1 MATTTGQIT
10 WQAFEQL
17 PDGDGFHR
25 EVVEGELIV
34 LPPPKSKHSL
44 IASAIAEA
52 LLPLKQRGIAK
63 VLMEAGYQLSENPP
77 TWIQPDVSVLR
88 IERARAT
95 SGDGYFMGAPE
106 IAVEVVSPSETA
118 RDLNRK
124 IDALLG
130 AGCLAVW
137 VVYPE
142 EQEVRVFV
150 TGGTSYTRGVQA
162 MLSAPELL
170 PDWELPVAKIFEGL
184 E

>member
-1 MATTTGQIT
+1 MATTIGQIS

-34 LPPPKSKHSL
+34 LPPPKSRHSETARRMSRAL
-44 IASAIAEA
+44 AAIED
-52 LLPLKQRGIAK
+52 RGVARIY
-63 VLMEAGYQLSENPP
+63 MEAGYKLSSDPP

-95 SGDGYFMGAPE
+95 SGDGYFEGSPE
-106 IAVEVVSPSETA
+106 LAVEVVSPSETA

-124 IDALLG
+124 IDALLAG
-130 AGCLAVW
+130 GCLAVW

-150 TGGTSYTRGVQA
+150 PGGTSYTRRVNET
-162 MLSAPELL
+162 LTAPELL
-170 PDWELPVAKIFEGL
+170 ADWELPVAKLFED
-184 E
+184 